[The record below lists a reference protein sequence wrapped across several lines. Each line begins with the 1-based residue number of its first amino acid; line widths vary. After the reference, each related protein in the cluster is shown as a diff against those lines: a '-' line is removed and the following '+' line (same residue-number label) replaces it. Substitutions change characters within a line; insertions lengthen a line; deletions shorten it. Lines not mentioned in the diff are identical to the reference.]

1 MVQLGNYWGGYMN
14 FLRTLAEAIRK
25 RSLGVELT
33 SVEKAIYEQA
43 YCDCLG
49 KNNTDFNRDGEV
61 YNYYCNLFEYNIRK
75 SDMVP
80 FRVFNTLL
88 NSDGKSLSLVDFCKL
103 CRLDATLPD
112 IRSTVIDNIN
122 SWSLQEY
129 IYDEDFC
136 GNPLI
141 TISGTDI
148 KIENKTSLDTLNF
161 AIVTGVSIGGK
172 CINEDGS
179 IDEEKLY
186 DSLIE
191 YINFK
196 NQLVSDVK
204 DVSLSGI
211 IFMGD
216 LFDVFSSIYAL
227 GNTNKRVMDSLVKKL
242 ENFGKK
248 NKSILKIDIPF
259 VGIVGGHN
267 DSWFGDGFKTAVK
280 VFGEDVMYLGKY
292 GPCTMIKNDYSFF
305 SKYLYS
311 VYSEFSNG
319 NRSSEGRLCYFIP
332 NTVASELKVESGSYD
347 VTICKLGV
355 DGLKVVDYDSHTITY
370 KSEALEKSQVKLKK

>member
-1 MVQLGNYWGGYMN
+1 MS

-25 RSLGVELT
+25 KSLGVELT
-33 SVEKAIYEQA
+33 SIEKAVYEQA

-61 YNYYCNLFEYNIRK
+61 YNYYCNLFEYNIRR

-88 NSDGKSLSLVDFCKL
+88 NSDGKSVSLVDFCKL
-103 CRLDATLPD
+103 CRLDPTLYD
-112 IRSTVIDNIN
+112 VRSSVIDSIN
-122 SWSLQEY
+122 SWSLQDY
-129 IYDEDFC
+129 VYDEDSC

-141 TISGTDI
+141 TVSGTDI
-148 KIENKTSLDTLNF
+148 KIENKTSLNTLNF

-172 CINEDGS
+172 CINEDGC
-179 IDEEKLY
+179 IDEDKLY
-186 DSLIE
+186 DSLIK
-191 YINFK
+191 YIDFK
-196 NQLVSDVK
+196 NQLVSDMKEVPL
-204 DVSLSGI
+204 DGI
-211 IFMGD
+211 ILMGD
-216 LFDVFSSIYAL
+216 LFDVFYNIYSMA
-227 GNTNKRVMDSLVKKL
+227 NSNKRVMDKLVKRI
-242 ENFGKK
+242 EDFGKK
-248 NKSILKIDIPF
+248 NKKVLNIDVPF
-259 VGIVGGHN
+259 VGIVSGHN
-267 DSWFGDGFKTAVK
+267 DSWFGDGFKTAIK
-280 VFGEDVMYLGKY
+280 VFGEEVMYLGKY

-332 NTVASELKVESGSYD
+332 YTVADELKVESGSYD
-347 VTICKLGV
+347 VTICRLGV

-370 KSEALEKSQVKLKK
+370 HSDMVESSKIKLKK

>member
-1 MVQLGNYWGGYMN
+1 MN
-14 FLRTLAEAIRK
+14 FLMTLAEAIRK

-33 SVEKAIYEQA
+33 NVEKATYEQA

-61 YNYYCNLFEYNIRK
+61 YNYYCNLFEYSIRQR
-75 SDMVP
+75 DMVP

-88 NSDGKSLSLVDFCKL
+88 NCDGRILSLIDFCKL
-103 CRLDATLPD
+103 CRLDGTNSD
-112 IRSTVIDNIN
+112 IRSTVIDSIN
-122 SWSLQEY
+122 SWVLDDY
-129 IYDEDFC
+129 IYDEEIC

-141 TISGTDI
+141 TIDSFKDT
-148 KIENKTSLDTLNF
+148 KVENKTSLNTLKF

-186 DSLIE
+186 DSLVE

-196 NQLVSDVK
+196 NQLVNDMK
-204 DVSLSGI
+204 DVSIDGI
-211 IFMGD
+211 VLMGD
-216 LFDVFSSIYAL
+216 LFDVFYNIYSLA
-227 GNTNKRVMDSLVKKL
+227 NSNKRVMDSLVKKL

-248 NKSILKIDIPF
+248 NRKVLNIDIPF

-292 GPCTMIKNDYSFF
+292 GPCTTIKNDYGFF
-305 SKYLYS
+305 SKYLYT
-311 VYSEFSNG
+311 VYNEFSNG
-319 NRSSEGRLCYFIP
+319 NRSSEGRLCYYIP
-332 NTVASELKVESGSYD
+332 NAVASELKVDSGSYD
-347 VTICKLGV
+347 VTICSLEV
-355 DGLKVVDYDSHTITY
+355 DGLKVVDYSADTITY
-370 KSEALEKSQVKLKK
+370 KSEMLEKSKIKLKK

>member
-1 MVQLGNYWGGYMN
+1 MN

-49 KNNTDFNRDGEV
+49 KNNTDFNRDEEV

-122 SWSLQEY
+122 FWSLQEY
-129 IYDEDFC
+129 IYDEDIC

-196 NQLVSDVK
+196 NQLVSDMK

-216 LFDVFSSIYAL
+216 LFDIFSSIYSLA
-227 GNTNKRVMDSLVKKL
+227 NSNKRVMDSLVKKL

-248 NKSILKIDIPF
+248 NKNTLKIDIPF

-370 KSEALEKSQVKLKK
+370 KSEALEKSKVKLKK

>member
-1 MVQLGNYWGGYMN
+1 M
-14 FLRTLAEAIRK
+14 TLATAMK
-25 RSLGVELT
+25 KKSLGVELT

-61 YNYYCNLFEYNIRK
+61 YNYYCNLFEYNVRQK
-75 SDMVP
+75 DMVP
-80 FRVFNTLL
+80 FRVFNALL
-88 NSDGKSLSLVDFCKL
+88 NYDGGCLSLVDFCKL
-103 CRLDATLPD
+103 CRLDGTNPD
-112 IRSTVIDNIN
+112 IRSIVIDSIN
-122 SWSLQEY
+122 SWVLEDY
-129 IYDEDFC
+129 IYDEESC

-141 TISGTDI
+141 TIDGNDT
-148 KIENKTSLDTLNF
+148 KIENKTSLSTLNF

-179 IDEEKLY
+179 IDEDKLY
-186 DSLIE
+186 DSLVK
-191 YINFK
+191 YTCFK
-196 NQLVSDVK
+196 NQLVSDMKEVK
-204 DVSLSGI
+204 LDGI
-211 IFMGD
+211 ILMGD

-227 GNTNKRVMDSLVKKL
+227 GNTNKRVMDKLIKKL
-242 ENFGKK
+242 ESFGKK
-248 NKSILKIDIPF
+248 NKKSLNIDIPF

-292 GPCTMIKNDYSFF
+292 GPCTMVKNDYSFF

-311 VYSEFSNG
+311 VYNEVCNG

-347 VTICKLGV
+347 VTICSLGV
-355 DGLKVVDYDSHTITY
+355 DGIKVVDYKSSTITY
-370 KSEALEKSQVKLKK
+370 KSDMLESSKIKLKK

>member
-1 MVQLGNYWGGYMN
+1 MS

-33 SVEKAIYEQA
+33 SIEKAVYEQA

-61 YNYYCNLFEYNIRK
+61 YNYYCNLFEYSINRR
-75 SDMVP
+75 DMVP

-88 NSDGKSLSLVDFCKL
+88 NSNGKSLSLIDFCKL
-103 CRLDATLPD
+103 CRLDGTNHD
-112 IRSTVIDNIN
+112 IRTTVVDSIN
-122 SWSLQEY
+122 SWILEDY
-129 IYDEDFC
+129 IYDEEVC

-141 TISGTDI
+141 TVDSFKDTR
-148 KIENKTSLDTLNF
+148 IENKTSLNTLNF

-179 IDEEKLY
+179 IDEDKLY
-186 DSLIE
+186 DSLVK
-191 YINFK
+191 YIDFK
-196 NQLVSDVK
+196 NQLVSDMKEVPL
-204 DVSLSGI
+204 DGI
-211 IFMGD
+211 VLMGD
-216 LFDVFSSIYAL
+216 LFDVFYNIYSLA
-227 GNTNKRVMDSLVKKL
+227 NSNKRVMDKLVKKL

-248 NKSILKIDIPF
+248 NKKALNIDVPF

-267 DSWFGDGFKTAVK
+267 DSWFGDGLKTAVK

-292 GPCTMIKNDYSFF
+292 GPCTTIKNDYSFF
-305 SKYLYS
+305 SKYLYT
-311 VYSEFSNG
+311 VYNEFCNG

-332 NTVASELKVESGSYD
+332 NTVSEELKVEDGSYD
-347 VTICKLGV
+347 VTICSLGV
-355 DGLKVVDYDSHTITY
+355 DGIKVVDYKSSTITY
-370 KSEALEKSQVKLKK
+370 KSDVIESSKIKLKK